1 MVDNSQFL
9 IAYARYTVSNAWEL
23 VEYAMKREKKG
34 LIHVENLAQTGN
46 LPPHSASDK
55 IIDIDP

>member
-34 LIHVENLAQTGN
+34 LIHVKNLARVSEYSV
-46 LPPHSASDK
+46 LV
-55 IIDIDP
+55 